1 MDQANFPD
9 SKGPDLLFIQ
19 AKDAA
24 LRLLAYRARSEAEV
38 RRRLSRRYPPD
49 VTEKAIH
56 SLRETGQ
63 LDDESFSRFWVQNRQ
78 QHRPRSQK
86 VIRQE
91 LLRLGVSGDLVRE
104 TLEGFNEEANAYRAG
119 RKVSQKLAFRS
130 DSEEQFRQRLGEYLK
145 RRGFGYT
152 VTAETVNQLWR
163 ELGAD
168 ALHCKDHAE
177 NDEEQP
183 P

>member
-1 MDQANFPD
+1 MMGQTDFPI
-9 SKGPDLLFIQ
+9 GEGLDLILLQ

-24 LRLLAYRARSEAEV
+24 LRLLSYRARSEAEV
-38 RRRLSRRYPPD
+38 RHRLSRRYPPD
-49 VTEKAIH
+49 AIEKVIS
-56 SLRETGQ
+56 SLRDSGQ

-78 QHRPRSQK
+78 QHRPRSQR

-91 LLRLGVSGDLVRE
+91 LLRLGVSGNLIRE

-119 RKVSQKLAFRS
+119 WKVSQKLASRS

-145 RRGFGYT
+145 RRGFGYA

-177 NDEEQP
+177 DDEE
-183 P
+183 